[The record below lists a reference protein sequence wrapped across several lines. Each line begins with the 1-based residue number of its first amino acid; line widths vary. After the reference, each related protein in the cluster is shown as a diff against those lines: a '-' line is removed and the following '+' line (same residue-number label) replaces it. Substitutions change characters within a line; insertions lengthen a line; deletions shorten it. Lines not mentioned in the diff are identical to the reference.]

1 VSAHFQLVAR
11 TGHPSFLD
19 LPWNEPL
26 EEWDSPRFVNLIRGI
41 SRHVVRFV
49 DYDGVLYALKELPER
64 PARRE
69 WTLLRRLEGQQLPVV
84 EAVGIVTARGEDLDA
99 ILITRHLEYSL
110 PYRALFSGAAIPD
123 LRTHLLNALAELLAR
138 LHIRGFFWG
147 DCSLSNALFRRDAG
161 ALSAYL
167 VDAETGEL
175 HGQLSDGQRAYD
187 LDIAQTNIVGE
198 LLDVD
203 AEVGLPPDLDPDET
217 AEETV
222 KRYTALWH
230 ELTREET
237 FGPDER
243 FKLDERLHSLN
254 DLGFDVEEIELE
266 ATPGGYRLRL
276 DPHVVEPGHHRH
288 RLLRLTG
295 LDAQE
300 NQARRM
306 LNDIARFRE
315 ALERREKRTIAEAV
329 AASRWRQEVFEPTIA
344 AVPEKLWA
352 ALPAAEVFHQ
362 VLEHRWFL
370 SERAGKDVG
379 IDEAVRS
386 YVEAELPSRPAERVI
401 LDLPDSV

>member
-1 VSAHFQLVAR
+1 MASSFELVAR

-19 LPWNEPL
+19 LPWDVPL
-26 EEWDSPRFVNLIRGI
+26 DEWDSPRIVNLIRGI

-49 DYDGVLYALKELPER
+49 DYDGALYALKELPER

-69 WTLLRRLEGQQLPVV
+69 WTLLRRLESQSLPVV
-84 EAVGIVTARGEDLDA
+84 EAVGIVTGRADELDA
-99 ILITRHLEYSL
+99 VLITRHLEFSL
-110 PYRALFSGAAIPD
+110 PYRALFSARGIPD

-167 VDAETGEL
+167 VDAETGEI
-175 HGQLSDGQRAYD
+175 HGALSDGQRAYD
-187 LDIAQTNIVGE
+187 LEIAHVNIIGE

-203 AEVGLPPDLDPDET
+203 AEVGLPPDLDP
-217 AEETV
+217 EETGEEV
-222 KRYTALWH
+222 VRRYEDLWR
-230 ELTREET
+230 ELTHEET
-237 FGPDER
+237 FAPDER
-243 FKLDERLHSLN
+243 FKVEERLERLN
-254 DLGFDVEEIELE
+254 DLGFDVEEVQLV

-315 ALERREKRTIAEAV
+315 ALERQQKRPLSESV
-329 AASRWRQEVFEPTIA
+329 VASRWRQEVFEPTVA
-344 AVPEKLWA
+344 AVPAELQSR
-352 ALPAAEVFHQ
+352 LPGAEVFHQ

-370 SERAGKDVG
+370 SEKAGKDVG
-379 IDEAVRS
+379 IEEAVRS
-386 YVEAELPSRPAERVI
+386 YVEKELPKHAPERV
-401 LDLPDSV
+401 LLETDSAD

>member
-1 VSAHFQLVAR
+1 MPEFQLTAR

-19 LPWNEPL
+19 LPWDEPL
-26 EEWDSPRFVNLIRGI
+26 EEWQSQRFVSLIRGI

-64 PARRE
+64 PAQRE
-69 WTLLRRLEGQQLPVV
+69 WTLLRRLEGQGLPVV
-84 EAVGIVTARGEDLDA
+84 EAVGLVRRTNDLDA

-110 PYRALFSGAAIPD
+110 PYRTLFAGAAIPD
-123 LRTHLLNALAELLAR
+123 LRTHLLNALVELLAR
-138 LHIRGFFWG
+138 LHLRGFFWG

-175 HGQLSDGQRAYD
+175 HGQLSNGQREYD
-187 LDIAQTNIVGE
+187 IDIAQTNIVGE

-203 AEVGLPPDLDPDET
+203 AEVGLPADLDPDEIG
-217 AEETV
+217 EEIAA
-222 KRYTALWH
+222 RYRALWE
-230 ELTREET
+230 ELTRDELFAAE
-237 FGPDER
+237 ER
-243 FKLDERLHSLN
+243 FKLDERLHRLN
-254 DLGFDVEEIELE
+254 ELGFDVEEIHLV
-266 ATPGGYRLRL
+266 ASDGGYRLRL
-276 DPHVVEPGHHRH
+276 DPLVVEPGHHRH

-315 ALERREKRTIAEAV
+315 ALERRQKRPLSESV
-329 AASRWRQEVFEPTIA
+329 AASRWREEVFEPTVA
-344 AVPEKLWA
+344 AVPENLWA
-352 ALPAAEVFHQ
+352 ALPAAELFHQ

-370 SERAGKDVG
+370 SEKAGKDVG
-379 IDEAVRS
+379 IDEAVKA
-386 YVEAELPSRPAERVI
+386 YVASELPKRRPERVV
-401 LDLPDSV
+401 LEET